1 MFPTLP
7 GMTWSLAKV
16 NKSFVAHFLDSFSV
30 ILRFLDVPKY
40 SDMFDYIKGKWPAVY
55 FKNQKKSLRII
66 FNENGDLCEKLNNIV
81 LLKLKNKFILINGCV
96 H

>member
-1 MFPTLP
+1 
-7 GMTWSLAKV
+7 
-16 NKSFVAHFLDSFSV
+16 
-30 ILRFLDVPKY
+30 
-40 SDMFDYIKGKWPAVY
+40 MFDYIKGKWPAVY